1 MKAKLKKQSQK
12 ELIKKHELENP
23 PPYTEGYWEDAML
36 ENDSYWDI
44 GVIENYNKPINAKIK
59 YWENYQAQNWLGK
72 WWRQSQIDKLKK
84 QLKHY
89 Q

>member
-1 MKAKLKKQSQK
+1 MKLTKQKKK
-12 ELIKKHELENP
+12 EIIKKHALEAP
-23 PPYTEGYWEDAML
+23 PYYTEGHWDDAML

-44 GVIENYNKPINAKIK
+44 EVIENHNKPIKDQIK
-59 YWENYQAQNWLGK
+59 YWENYQAQNWLCK

>member
-1 MKAKLKKQSQK
+1 MKQTKQQKK

-23 PPYTEGYWEDAML
+23 PYYTEGYWEEVML

-44 GVIENYNKPINAKIK
+44 HIIETHNKPIRDKIK

-72 WWRQSQIDKLKK
+72 WWKQSQIDKLKK
-84 QLKHY
+84 KLKHY
-89 Q
+89 R